1 MGCEGFPGH
10 STVPVSQCIPSINH
24 SIHRLHWHCSE
35 DVDRLFKQHTLCI
48 YRPIDRCT
56 ENTQHTQHLDI
67 CPIKMDTFG
76 HWEREKENKEFVGC
90 SERWGVQ
97 KSARC
102 KQFDKVAAE
111 DNSSNNG
118 INELLHWRDSQLD
131 KLLPIGA
138 LCVQQQQQRTMRM
151 RKLANNHLL
160 SFLLLHYQSLSRS
173 VLNR

>member
-1 MGCEGFPGH
+1 MGWEGFPGH
-10 STVPVSQCIPSINH
+10 STVPASQCIPSINH
-24 SIHRLHWHCSE
+24 SIYRLHWHCSE

-56 ENTQHTQHLDI
+56 ENTQHLDI

-76 HWEREKENKEFVGC
+76 HWEREKENEEFVGC

-97 KSARC
+97 RSARC

-111 DNSSNNG
+111 DNSNNNG

-138 LCVQQQQQRTMRM
+138 LCVQQQQQRTMRNA
-151 RKLANNHLL
+151 KTCQQPPPL
-160 SFLLLHYQSLSRS
+160 SFLFLHYQSLSRS